1 MPLPNE
7 AVKVTG
13 GCSCGAVRYRIDV
26 PALED
31 RPLNPL
37 TPPAFGIKL
46 PGAMT
51 CHCNDCRR
59 STSSFLA
66 VGILDIPAPML
77 TVSAISPSSE
87 SDIVSG
93 RILNVLSDDY
103 DTAKAD
109 EDRPLYIPAMDVL
122 RATGET
128 KTWLR
133 FFHSVKCTSDVSRSF
148 CGRCGT
154 QLCFHFKLEPKY
166 CADGKL
172 PLGWRDSFH
181 LYLGTLDREFLEKD
195 WFNPHNEGMF
205 KHGTLLS
212 RCVSATAN
220 GLKDLPKMQEFDG
233 QVTEEELATLRTQ

>member
-26 PALED
+26 PTLED

-46 PGAMT
+46 PGAIT

-77 TVSAISPSSE
+77 TVSAMSPSSE

-103 DTAKAD
+103 DAAQAD
-109 EDRPLYIPAMDVL
+109 ADRPPYIPAMDVL

-154 QLCFHFKLEPKY
+154 QLCFHFKLEPEY

-172 PLGWRDSFH
+172 PDGWRDSFH
-181 LYLGTLDREFLEKD
+181 LYLGTLDREFLEKE
-195 WFNPHNEGMF
+195 WFNPHSEGMF

-233 QVTEEELATLRTQ
+233 QVTEEELATLRTH